1 MKKQNSSF
9 RFAKRLN
16 KNIVREGGIMSS
28 TSRLFGLFL

>member
-9 RFAKRLN
+9 RFAKKLN
-16 KNIVREGGIMSS
+16 KNIVGGGIMSS